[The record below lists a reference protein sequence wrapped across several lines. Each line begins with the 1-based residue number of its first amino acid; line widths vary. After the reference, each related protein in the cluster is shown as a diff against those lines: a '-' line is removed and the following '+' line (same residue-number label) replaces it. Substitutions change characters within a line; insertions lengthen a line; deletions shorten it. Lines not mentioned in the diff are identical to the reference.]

1 MTANLQRG
9 DEILAGLA
17 VENLSMGGAFVRTA
31 RPLHEASP
39 VGIVLVAPGRSRP
52 IRLTG
57 RVVSVAR
64 DHGAGMGLCFDP
76 YPQEIASAL
85 HALLMLHAP
94 GPMVLDGDVPVEAER
109 APGREA
115 KGPRSSASAAR
126 LAVQVK
132 WLLLE
137 LSDWRAQASMLQ
149 TRNQSLQVE
158 VEQLL
163 AALQRVVR

>member
-1 MTANLQRG
+1 
-9 DEILAGLA
+9 
-17 VENLSMGGAFVRTA
+17 
-31 RPLHEASP
+31 
-39 VGIVLVAPGRSRP
+39 VGIVLVAPAINRP

-57 RVVSVAR
+57 RVVSVRR
-64 DHGAGMGLCFDP
+64 DHGAGMGLCFDR
-76 YPQEIASAL
+76 YPQETAQEL

-94 GPMVLDGDVPVEAER
+94 GPMVLDGDVPAEVERTPTGEPAR
-109 APGREA
+109 PPA
-115 KGPRSSASAAR
+115 KGRSNTSAAR

-137 LSDWRAQASMLQ
+137 LSDWRAQAAMLQ

-163 AALQRVVR
+163 AALQRVR